1 MEKFQYKLAI
11 RCLACATILISSLL
25 LFAQL
30 GHYALWDDEVGLA
43 IPAKQVWLT
52 GDTSVVDGLNL
63 MAPRGGV
70 ILRDLKDR
78 ANPPLPAFILSP
90 LAAIAG
96 TNTILLRLPFAISG
110 LLCVGLMLGWLRMG
124 SAPVRVWIILMV
136 GIVGNVSLFLYF
148 RQVRYYG
155 FSILFCTA
163 AVFCY
168 LHWNKSRSHLT
179 VLSLIL
185 FGILSTNYM
194 VFAAFMSALVVDYFL
209 WQRHINSLR
218 KRDVFYLSAPL
229 VTFGSAV
236 ILIWNP
242 YSTQITH
249 QAAMNS
255 FFDRLTLF
263 WWTLRDL
270 NANEFGCGLILIAAP
285 FLYASGFKNQ
295 WLLRGPVAILAY
307 CFVLAVVS
315 PQPVSL
321 TSVADIRYAAPLI
334 PLCIAIAV
342 VFLWVTTKKLPPY
355 FVVLLALVI
364 FGSNLLNNPYLT
376 RNGFHFTIIDYAT
389 ELITPP
395 DEPYTP
401 TSQWISC
408 HVAKDS
414 SIWVLPDYMTYPLMF
429 HAPNAIYSWQL
440 DPKQKEEAQFSHLP
454 DIHFR
459 GVVMPDYIVAF
470 GPVVQQ
476 VRQYISQWATQG
488 FRYDEEA
495 RLLTFWKDL
504 YRPELFWRTFKPIE
518 NFDPN
523 TEGIYIFK
531 KQS

>member
-1 MEKFQYKLAI
+1 VKSRHKLAT
-11 RCLACATILISSLL
+11 RCLACATILLSSIL

-52 GDTSVVDGLNL
+52 GDTSVVDGSNL

-70 ILRDLKDR
+70 ILRNLKDR
-78 ANPPLPAFILSP
+78 ANPPLPAFILAP
-90 LAAIAG
+90 FAAYAG
-96 TNTILLRLPFAISG
+96 INTTLLRLPLAISG
-110 LLCVGLMLGWLRMG
+110 LLCVGLMLSWLRLG
-124 SAPVRVWIILMV
+124 HAPVRVWIILMV

-168 LHWNKSRSHLT
+168 LHWNKSRSYLT

-194 VFAAFMSALVVDYFL
+194 VFAAFMSALIVDYFF
-209 WQRHINSLR
+209 WQRHINPLK

-229 VTFGSAV
+229 IALGSAV
-236 ILIWNP
+236 IFIWNP

-249 QAAMNS
+249 QATMNS
-255 FFDRLTLF
+255 CFDRLTLF
-263 WWTLRDL
+263 WWILRDL
-270 NANEFGCGLILIAAP
+270 NANEFGCGLIIISAP

-295 WLLRGPVAILAY
+295 WLLRGPVAILTY
-307 CFVLAVVS
+307 CFVLAAVS

-355 FVVLLALVI
+355 FVALLALVI
-364 FGSNLLNNPYLT
+364 FGSNLLNNPLLT
-376 RNGFHFTIIDYAT
+376 RNGFHFTIIDYAR
-389 ELITPP
+389 ELIIPP
-395 DEPYTP
+395 GEPYTP
-401 TSQWISC
+401 TSQWISR
-408 HVAKDS
+408 HVANDA

-429 HAPNAIYSWQL
+429 HAPKAVYAWQL
-440 DPKQKEEAQFSHLP
+440 RPEQKDEEQFKNLP
-454 DIHFR
+454 NIHFK
-459 GVVMPDYIVAF
+459 GLVAPDYIVVF
-470 GPVVQQ
+470 GPSVVQI
-476 VRQYISQWATQG
+476 RKLISEWSMQG
-488 FRYDEEA
+488 MNYQEVA

-523 TEGIYIFK
+523 TEAIYIFK
-531 KQS
+531 KQP